1 MYKPSSSIPTN
12 SFIGFGL
19 AKFSGSSV
27 CVHWLGSAKFG
38 SVCVAWLGSAK
49 SGQATHGV
57 IGGSRKG
64 VIVLKSQSGI
74 SGSSTLGL

>member
-27 CVHWLGSAKFG
+27 CVHWLGSAKFR